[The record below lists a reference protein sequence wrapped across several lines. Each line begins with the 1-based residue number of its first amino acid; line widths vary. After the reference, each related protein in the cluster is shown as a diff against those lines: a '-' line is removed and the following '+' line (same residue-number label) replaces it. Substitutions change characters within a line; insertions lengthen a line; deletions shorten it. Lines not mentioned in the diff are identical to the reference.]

1 MDGELVKH
9 YMPWFAL
16 LVTALVALTTA
27 FIALPTAARV
37 PASPPAAP
45 QGAAPAPGAGT
56 DLFHAMLALS
66 HDRGLIASAQP
77 VDVLLVLR
85 DPTAARQAADLAAMY
100 NPHSPRFGH
109 YLTPRRLAA
118 SYGPSP
124 AAIRRIRALFQRAG
138 LAVQWQRGNDW
149 LVVTGTA
156 RRIEAVFNVQV
167 HSYVSPRGIH
177 FYASPRDP
185 TVPGALRALVS
196 GAGHI
201 SSYAQPFPQIP
212 LAVPQGGLQPVDLL
226 AAYDIKPLRDLGMDG
241 TGETVAFY
249 ESDGF
254 NQQDL
259 NTFTQQYNLPPL
271 QPTIK
276 AGPSLTPG
284 AETEMDLE
292 VVHEIA
298 PGARLL
304 IYNMDF
310 ASMKNSSNAQVLGA
324 ITNLQSQMVTDNP
337 GAVISES
344 WGLCDKA
351 LGSANVAP
359 YQDIYNH
366 ADALGE
372 SVFASTG
379 DNGAFECLQF
389 AKRGTAPT
397 SQYLGAVVP
406 SSAPGVTAVGGTRLS
421 VAVDKSWYNETVWE
435 DPVQTGGGGG
445 NISDFFS
452 MPSWQQ
458 GPGVP
463 NPQYNP
469 NNMREVPDISADADP
484 DSGAAVYLPASGG
497 SGQWAEGGGTSQSAP
512 IWAGITA
519 LINQYLKSKGLKGVG
534 FVNPALYHFY
544 ANPPPFY
551 PFHDVTVGSNL
562 YYPATPGYDLA
573 TGLGTP
579 DAWNLARD
587 FEQYEKGGGQ

>member
-1 MDGELVKH
+1 MKH
-9 YMPWFAL
+9 FKPWFL
-16 LVTALVALTTA
+16 VLVTALVALSTA
-27 FIALPTAARV
+27 FIAF
-37 PASPPAAP
+37 PATRNAPA
-45 QGAAPAPGAGT
+45 GAGPPAPGGTLVAAAGGSR
-56 DLFHAMLALS
+56 DMFHAMLAMS
-66 HDRGLIASAQP
+66 RDRGRVAPTQP

-85 DPTAARQAADLAAMY
+85 DPTAARQAADLAAIY
-100 NPHSPRFGH
+100 NPHSPHFGH

-124 AAIRRIRALFQRAG
+124 AAIGRIRALFQREG

-149 LVVTGTA
+149 LVVTGQA
-156 RRIEAVFNVQV
+156 RHVEAAFKVRV
-167 HSYVSPRGIH
+167 HTYISPRGIH

-185 TVPGALRALVS
+185 TVPRALRALVS

-201 SSYAQPFPQIP
+201 SSYAQPFPQLP
-212 LAVPQGGLQPVDLL
+212 QAVPQGGLTPTDLL
-226 AAYDIKPLRDLGMDG
+226 DAYDIKPLRDLGMDG

-259 NTFTQQYNLPPL
+259 DTFSQQYNLPPL
-271 QPTIK
+271 QPTIM
-276 AGPSLTPG
+276 AGPALPPG
-284 AETEMDLE
+284 GETEMDLE

-298 PGARLL
+298 PGAKLL

-310 ASMKNSSNAQVLGA
+310 SSMKNSSNDQILGA
-324 ITNLQSQMVTDNP
+324 ITSLQSQMVNNNP

-351 LGSANVAP
+351 LGAANVAP

-389 AKRGTAPT
+389 AQRGTAPT
-397 SQYLGAVVP
+397 TQYLGAVVP

-435 DPVQTGGGGG
+435 DPVETGGGGG

-458 GPGVP
+458 GPGVAQ
-463 NPQYNP
+463 PQYNP
-469 NNMREVPDISADADP
+469 NNMREVPDVSADADP
-484 DSGAAVYLPASGG
+484 VSGAAVYLPGSGG
-497 SGQWAEGGGTSQSAP
+497 GGGQWTQGGGTSQSAP

-519 LINQYLKSKGLKGVG
+519 LIDQYLQSKGLRRVG
-534 FVNPALYHFY
+534 FINPALYHFY
-544 ANPPPFY
+544 ANPPQFY
-551 PFHDVTVGSNL
+551 PFHDVTEGTNL
-562 YYPATPGYDLA
+562 YYPATRGYDLA

-587 FEQYEKGGGQ
+587 LEQYEKGGGQ